1 MLGKWVKGWEDTLED
16 QARIEQARGAEAIVQ
31 VSDPAVPYPSSGLT
45 MSFAEYGNQ
54 FINEN
59 LDVLITDILKDLT
72 EREIQLMVDVPI
84 HQEDLSD
91 LSSKVVQRL
100 SELEKKVEAL
110 SMINLAEAIEES
122 MQKSGSFQEHEKH
135 LDLYNALIGSIGLDE
150 AIAKGEIDSTKVL
163 KKRRNDDKDKD
174 PSADPSTTDK
184 TINADETIHN
194 AAMETE
200 ELVADNVVNVE
211 EQPQDDATPKRDT
224 SIWFKQDIV
233 VRPETPNPDWHKEPN
248 ADDALEQNWFNE
260 MVNAAKDPIT
270 FDDMLGS
277 TIDFTKFAKNRLK
290 KDKLTKADLE
300 GPTFML
306 LKGTCRNSIELEYNL
321 KQCYLALLGQLD

>member
-1 MLGKWVKGWEDTLED
+1 MLGNVED

-45 MSFAEYGNQ
+45 MSFVEYGNQ

-84 HQEDLSD
+84 HQEDP
-91 LSSKVVQRL
+91 VVQRTL
-100 SELEKKVEAL
+100 LIDTVIL
-110 SMINLAEAIEES
+110 M

-200 ELVADNVVNVE
+200 EPVADNVVNVE

-290 KDKLTKADLE
+290 KEKLTKADLE